1 MKTQWCW
8 GCGCSEGAASGD
20 MPTVSPGD
28 WATAKLLAKK
38 RGRGGYNY
46 EVSCDGRFQPP
57 NTLLKQG
64 GLQLAEVSFREMLN
78 CLLPQP
84 NNMQPE
90 TVWQVALRS
99 IQSSD
104 LVLAPMLCD
113 HWNEDAE
120 SAPAK
125 TSWAG
130 WRQPQYNKFSGISS
144 PVTFGEEVTSL
155 NRSVGKRLL

>member
-1 MKTQWCW
+1 MMLRMRMLPKVLPVGTCRQCPR
-8 GCGCSEGAASGD
+8 GIEPRPNCLRKSEGE
-20 MPTVSPGD
+20 
-28 WATAKLLAKK
+28 
-38 RGRGGYNY
+38 GGYNY